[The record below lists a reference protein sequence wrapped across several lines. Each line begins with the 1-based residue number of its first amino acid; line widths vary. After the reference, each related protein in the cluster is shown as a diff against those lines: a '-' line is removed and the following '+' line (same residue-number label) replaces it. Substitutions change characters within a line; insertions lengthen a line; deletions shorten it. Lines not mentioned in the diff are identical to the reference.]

1 MNPERLISWFKNFGG
16 AVTQSLTPTQLLSLV
31 LTFVAVVGLTVGAA
45 YWISAPTYRVL
56 FSDLDPESA
65 ASVVEQLRTREIR
78 FQLDPG
84 GRTVRVPATQLDQL
98 RLEFASEGMPASG
111 RIGFEIFD
119 RTAFGATEFLE
130 QVNFRRALEGE
141 IARTITTLT
150 AVSGAR
156 VHISMERKAVFGRTE
171 TPAKASVVLKLRN
184 SGPVSVDSVQGI
196 SNLVAAAVEGLQP
209 EAVVIVDSYGR
220 ALGAGSGA
228 QDDVA
233 PGISAERRDR
243 LERDLTGRV
252 VSLLGPVV
260 GTGRVR
266 ANVAVSLRSETA
278 EATEELWDP
287 QTAVVRSRHVSGDSE
302 FLSAS
307 AQGVAGSRANLPP
320 PVDAPDPAAVAVDDG
335 SDLLAAPP
343 EPDAAD
349 AVAVPDADSFGG
361 ATELQLASADTGQAA
376 RGTQTTNYEISKS
389 ITRTVRP
396 AGDIERLSVAVILDD
411 QLVEETDADGAQTFS
426 TAARAP
432 EDVEKIRSLVAAA
445 VGLEPARG
453 DLLTVENVAFEETFE
468 AEVIEPPVWE
478 QYLPQ
483 VIEAARILGVLL
495 LAVVAFFFGVRPLV
509 RRVSSLQAAGAGAGR
524 LQGGL
529 TPAQLNEAE
538 AMSPRGRLEALN
550 THANTLSSKEPENAA
565 RLVRAW
571 LGEEKR

>member
-16 AVTQSLTPTQLLSLV
+16 AVARSLTPTQLLSLV

-65 ASVVEQLRTREIR
+65 ASVVEQLRTREVR

-119 RTAFGATEFLE
+119 RTAFGTTEFLE

-141 IARTITTLT
+141 IARTITTL
-150 AVSGAR
+150 AEVSGAR

-171 TPAKASVVLKLRN
+171 TPAKASVVLKLRQ
-184 SGPVSVDSVQGI
+184 SGPVSAESVVGI

-228 QDDVA
+228 EDEGTT
-233 PGISAERRDR
+233 GIYAERRDR
-243 LERDLTGRV
+243 LERDLTDRV
-252 VSLLGPVV
+252 VSLLEPVV

-320 PVDAPDPAAVAVDDG
+320 PADAPDPTTVAADDG
-335 SDLLAAPP
+335 ADLSAGTT
-343 EPDAAD
+343 EPAGAD
-349 AVAVPDADSFGG
+349 AEGPG
-361 ATELQLASADTGQAA
+361 AAALQLASADTGQVA

-411 QLVEETDADGAQTFS
+411 QVVAETDADGAQTFS
-426 TAARAP
+426 SAARAP

-468 AEVIEPPVWE
+468 AEVIEPAVWE
-478 QYLPQ
+478 QFLPQ
-483 VIEAARILGVLL
+483 IIEAARILGVLL
-495 LAVVAFFFGVRPLV
+495 LAVGAFFLGIRPLI
-509 RRVSSLQAAGAGAGR
+509 RRVNSLQAAGAGAAGR

-529 TPAQLNEAE
+529 TSAQLSEAD

-550 THANTLSSKEPENAA
+550 THANTLSGKEPENAA

-571 LGEEKR
+571 LSEEKR

>member
-31 LTFVAVVGLTVGAA
+31 LTFAAVVGLTVGAA

-65 ASVVEQLRTREIR
+65 ASVVEQLRTREIQ

-98 RLEFASEGMPASG
+98 RLEFASDGMPASG

-141 IARTITTLT
+141 IARTISTL
-150 AVSGAR
+150 AEVSGAR

-171 TPAKASVVLKLRN
+171 TPAKASVVLKLRK
-184 SGPVSVDSVQGI
+184 SGPVSSVSVTGI

-220 ALGAGSGA
+220 ALGAGNTA
-228 QDDVA
+228 EDDGA
-233 PGISAERRDR
+233 PGIYAGRRDR
-243 LERDLTGRV
+243 LERELTGRV
-252 VSLLGPVV
+252 VSLLEPVV
-260 GTGRVR
+260 GMGRVR

-287 QTAVVRSRHVSGDSE
+287 QTAVVRSRHVSGDSD

-307 AQGVAGSRANLPP
+307 AQGIAGSRSNLPP
-320 PVDAPDPAAVAVDDG
+320 PVDVPDPAAFAVDED
-335 SDLLAAPP
+335 
-343 EPDAAD
+343 EDAAD
-349 AVAVPDADSFGG
+349 AEAVPDADAPEDAAEF
-361 ATELQLASADTGQAA
+361 QLASADAGQVA

-411 QLVEETDADGAQTFS
+411 QLVSETDADGAQTFS

-432 EDVEKIRSLVAAA
+432 EDVEKLRSLVAAA

-453 DLLTVENVAFEETFE
+453 DLLTVESVAFEETFE
-468 AEVIEPPVWE
+468 AEVIEPPIWE
-478 QYLPQ
+478 RYLPQ

-495 LAVVAFFFGVRPLV
+495 VAVVAFFFGIRPLV
-509 RRVSSLQAAGAGAGR
+509 RRISSLQAAGAGAGR

-529 TPAQLNEAE
+529 VSAQLNEAE